1 MFEPISIDK
10 FIETYIKNNPND
22 NHKKF
27 EAALSQA
34 VEAKKN
40 GDVCMICGQPIWSI
54 GTALVG
60 WNGCFSCIT
69 GEADDSEDYE
79 IDSVCF

>member
-22 NHKKF
+22 NRKEF
-27 EAALSQA
+27 ESVLSQA
-34 VEAKKN
+34 VETKKN
-40 GDVCMICGQPIWSI
+40 GAVCMICGQPIWSI

-69 GEADDSEDYE
+69 GEVDNFEDYE